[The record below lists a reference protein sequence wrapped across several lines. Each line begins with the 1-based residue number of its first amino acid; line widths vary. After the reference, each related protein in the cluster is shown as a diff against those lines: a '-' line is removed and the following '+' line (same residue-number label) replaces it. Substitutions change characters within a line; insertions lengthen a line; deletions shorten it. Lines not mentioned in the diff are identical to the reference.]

1 MTRRV
6 DVYPFTPWE
15 SGLQSSQALI
25 VVTCSSI
32 RNKTGVASPPETQ
45 YCVSS
50 ESPFSRTPQQW
61 LALELG
67 HWRGVEARNHNRR
80 DVSLNEDR
88 IRSKNVNICASLA
101 LLCGS
106 ALFMCASAAPYTSVP
121 EIRQYLAAN
130 SRKAVSLATHSKPK
144 LLIPHAKPK
153 RYLQTTIEETLE
165 VDPHPRGAA
174 CA

>member
-1 MTRRV
+1 VTRKV
-6 DVYPFTPWE
+6 AIYPFTPWE
-15 SGLQSSQALI
+15 SGLQSSQSLI
-25 VVTCSSI
+25 VVTSSST

-50 ESPFSRTPQQW
+50 ESPLSRTPLQW

-106 ALFMCASAAPYTSVP
+106 ALFMCASVAPHNSVP

-130 SRKAVSLATHSKPK
+130 PRKAVSLATHGKPK

>member
-1 MTRRV
+1 MTRQV
-6 DVYPFTPWE
+6 AIYPLTPWE
-15 SGLQSSQALI
+15 SGLQSSQSLV
-25 VVTCSSI
+25 VVTSSSI
-32 RNKTGVASPPETQ
+32 WNKTGVTSPPETQ

-50 ESPFSRTPQQW
+50 ESPGTRTPLQW

-88 IRSKNVNICASLA
+88 IRSTNVNICASLA
-101 LLCGS
+101 LLYGS
-106 ALFMCASAAPYTSVP
+106 ALFMCASAAPHNSVP

-130 SRKAVSLATHSKPK
+130 PRKAVSLATHGKPQ

>member
-1 MTRRV
+1 MTWQV
-6 DVYPFTPWE
+6 DVYPFNPWE
-15 SGLQSSQALI
+15 SGLQSSQSLI
-25 VVTCSSI
+25 VITRSSI
-32 RNKTGVASPPETQ
+32 RNKTGVASRPETQ

-50 ESPFSRTPQQW
+50 EAPLARTPLQW
-61 LALELG
+61 LAVDLG

-88 IRSKNVNICASLA
+88 IRSKNVNICSSLA

-106 ALFMCASAAPYTSVP
+106 ALFMCASVAPYNSVP

-130 SRKAVSLATHSKPK
+130 PRKAVALATHAKPK

-153 RYLQTTIEETLE
+153 RYLQTTIEESLE
-165 VDPHPRGAA
+165 VDRRPQNTA

>member
-6 DVYPFTPWE
+6 DVYAFTPWE
-15 SGLQSSQALI
+15 SGLRSSQSL
-25 VVTCSSI
+25 VVITSSSV
-32 RNKTGVASPPETQ
+32 RNKTGVESPPETQ

-50 ESPFSRTPQQW
+50 EAALSRTALQW
-61 LALELG
+61 LAVNLG

-88 IRSKNVNICASLA
+88 IRSKDDNICAALA
-101 LLCGS
+101 LMCGA
-106 ALFMCASAAPYTSVP
+106 ALFTCTSVAPHNSVP
-121 EIRQYLAAN
+121 EIRQFLAAN
-130 SRKAVSLATHSKPK
+130 PRKTVALATHAKPK

-153 RYLQTTIEETLE
+153 RYLYEMIEESLE
-165 VDPHPRGAA
+165 VDQQLRKTA